1 MMRVREINAVLRLRS
16 WLPGSLA
23 FGLAAAVAGF
33 AALMT
38 DFDLDGLGYGL
49 LALSVATFLR
59 TAFAAPSDV
68 RPGLLRTSERHI

>member
-1 MMRVREINAVLRLRS
+1 MMRVTEINAVLRLRS

-38 DFDLDGLGYGL
+38 DLDLDGLGYGL

-59 TAFAAPSDV
+59 TAFAPADV
-68 RPGLLRTSERHI
+68 RQGLLRTSERHI